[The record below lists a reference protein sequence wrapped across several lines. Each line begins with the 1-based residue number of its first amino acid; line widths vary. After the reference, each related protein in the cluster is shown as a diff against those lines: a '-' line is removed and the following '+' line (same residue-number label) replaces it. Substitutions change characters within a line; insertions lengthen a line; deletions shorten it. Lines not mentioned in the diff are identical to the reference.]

1 MPKKPRHSTGVPGL
15 DEQLGGGLIPGTMTV
30 VYGAT
35 GIGKT
40 QLGVQYANEGSA
52 EEGSRGIIFDMSS
65 RGDSQNHV
73 NYAEELCG
81 WSLDPFDRR
90 TDDLRSGVFKR
101 ETPWGEY
108 ANVFGYEGKRV
119 SRKDMDFDGWRDW
132 KSDIVRS
139 LQTTIAFFYGHF
151 LRGVRRTVVDGIEPV
166 DRPVDSMQLEMFE
179 YVYHQVL
186 RKEADWVARDL
197 FREKFRDH
205 AALAEVHRYDHGE
218 VGCVLLCTS
227 HEPMLEDLIRRPI
240 AESDLLSGANTV
252 IYMGKTHR
260 DGRFGRGLY
269 VAKHRGSAC
278 NDEVIP
284 YEITDAGLRVL
295 TR

>member
-1 MPKKPRHSTGVPGL
+1 MTQPSRHSTGVPGL
-15 DEQLGGGLIPGTMTV
+15 DEHLGGGLIPGTMTV

-40 QLGVQYANEGSA
+40 QLGVQYANQ
-52 EEGSRGIIFDMSS
+52 GSRQEGNRGIFFDMSS
-65 RGDSQNHV
+65 RGDSQNHA
-73 NYAEELCG
+73 NYAADLCD
-81 WSLDPFDRR
+81 WSLEPFDRR
-90 TDDLRSGVFKR
+90 TSDLRSGVFDR
-101 ETPWGEY
+101 ETSWGEY

-151 LRGVRRTVVDGIEPV
+151 VRGVRRTVVDGIEPV

-179 YVYHQVL
+179 YVYHQIL

-197 FREKFRDH
+197 LREQFREK

-252 IYMGKTHR
+252 IYMGKTQR
-260 DGRFGRGLY
+260 YGRFGRGLY
-269 VAKHRGSAC
+269 IAKHRGSAC
-278 NDEVIP
+278 TDDVIP

-295 TR
+295 AG